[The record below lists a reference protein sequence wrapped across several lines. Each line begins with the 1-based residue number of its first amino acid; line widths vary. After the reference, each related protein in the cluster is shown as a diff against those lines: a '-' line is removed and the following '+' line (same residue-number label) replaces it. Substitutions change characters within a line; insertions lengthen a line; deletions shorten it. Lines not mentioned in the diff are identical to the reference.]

1 MDSVTVAARVLLV
14 LATKVTLAAA
24 DRLAAQEVSA
34 VAADQHVGEQVVI
47 DLAARARQR
56 FIPLEGGL
64 GPHEHFT
71 VDDRGNHIRNGYHEP
86 IFLGIA
92 VCGAVQILLVDLFAV
107 PVSGVLAH
115 VDLVPG
121 QVSHVLAVTQ
131 DLANRTRIP
140 APRRLVTAPAVAD
153 GRLGPAQFQFSADL
167 SERPAEVSDGM
178 KDEADDAD
186 FLFGP

>member
-1 MDSVTVAARVLLV
+1 M
-14 LATKVTLAAA
+14 
-24 DRLAAQEVSA
+24 
-34 VAADQHVGEQVVI
+34 
-47 DLAARARQR
+47 
-56 FIPLEGGL
+56 
-64 GPHEHFT
+64 
-71 VDDRGNHIRNGYHEP
+71 
-86 IFLGIA
+86 
-92 VCGAVQILLVDLFAV
+92 CGAVQILLVDLFAV

-186 FLFGP
+186 FLFGPVLTSADDLTRCRVDSPDDAQAIGRDPAEPVPGLDPSDDRREDTARQVL